1 MQKHILVN
9 HHQLGDIVADDNNN
23 NYHQKKE
30 VQAA

>member
-9 HHQLGDIVADDNNN
+9 HHQLGDIVADNN